1 MNGYGIVLEKKSIFY
16 NSGISRINSEIMI
29 CVAVDFYIFGKN
41 VIKNKKS
48 TADQIIIQE
57 FIQEISEL

>member
-1 MNGYGIVLEKKSIFY
+1 MSGYGIVLEKKSIFY
-16 NSGISRINSEIMI
+16 NSGIFRINSGIMI

-57 FIQEISEL
+57 FIQ